1 MNQLQV
7 NVVIEIPV
15 LVLVLLTVD
24 IPVLADTSSRY
35 ATISKPKG
43 IINLF
48 YGRGTLYRNLLS
60 TLMHYTGTR
69 IMQCP
74 SYMSDVFVDGYLNVS
89 KTVHHNISY
98 LHSNSK
104 ASKLL
109 KFIISKRVLKDC
121 WRSQFRDDNNVT
133 LSILLV

>member
-1 MNQLQV
+1 MEV

-15 LVLVLLTVD
+15 PVLVLLTAD
-24 IPVLADTSSRY
+24 ILVLADTSTQY
-35 ATISKPKG
+35 VTVSKSKG

-48 YGRGTLYRNLLS
+48 HGRGTLYRNLFS

-74 SYMSDVFVDGYLNVS
+74 PYMSDVFVDCYLNVP
-89 KTVHHNISY
+89 KTVHDNISY
-98 LHSNSK
+98 LHSNSE

-109 KFIISKRVLKDC
+109 KFIISKRVLNDC
-121 WRSQFRDDNNVT
+121 WCSQFQDDNVT
-133 LSILLV
+133 LSILLI